1 MIANFKD
8 LYAAVF
14 DDSSNDLR
22 TMAKPVRFQ
31 LMVMLAWMWSVI
43 FSLGIGSFYWFGTIV
58 IAHMLAIFGVFVT
71 TEVFRR
77 SARKETRTA
86 SRVAHGS

>member
-1 MIANFKD
+1 MIAKIKD
-8 LYAAVF
+8 IYTAVF

-22 TMAKPVRFQ
+22 AMAKPVRFQ

-43 FSLGIGSFYWFGTIV
+43 FSLGIGSFYWFGTMV
-58 IAHMLAIFGVFVT
+58 VAHMLAIFGVFVT

-77 SARKETRTA
+77 AASNDTRTA
-86 SRVAHGS
+86 SSVVHGS